1 MGSIPT
7 ASTNS
12 GTPATFG
19 RRSTRRGVHDFADA
33 GRVPGCA
40 ARADGK
46 EWPLVLAENA
56 LPDRRPRRTLGVSMF
71 TKRSTLGVI
80 AMLATVVLTGCAST
94 QRGPSEWDG
103 LVRMPGTRL
112 NAVFVKPDAEIP
124 AYRNIW
130 LKPAQVSF
138 ARNFDPNRGGRSS
151 LNRLDAGDLAA
162 IQTGVAGMLDE
173 IFREELTTGG
183 YQFVNEA
190 GPDTLIV
197 IPAIVDLFITAP
209 DTMTAGR
216 SRTYSANSGR
226 MTLVLELR
234 DSMTGEILARV
245 VDTRSGR
252 GTGMMTVTNRVTN
265 TADARRAIRVWA
277 QALRSGLD
285 SLYKGEG

>member
-1 MGSIPT
+1 
-7 ASTNS
+7 
-12 GTPATFG
+12 
-19 RRSTRRGVHDFADA
+19 
-33 GRVPGCA
+33 
-40 ARADGK
+40 
-46 EWPLVLAENA
+46 
-56 LPDRRPRRTLGVSMF
+56 
-71 TKRSTLGVI
+71 
-80 AMLATVVLTGCAST
+80 MLAVMAVTGCAST

-112 NAVFVKPDAEIP
+112 AAVFVKPDAEIP

-138 ARNFDPNRGGRSS
+138 ARNFESNQGGRSS
-151 LNRLDAGDLAA
+151 LNRLDAADLAA
-162 IQTGVAGMLDE
+162 IQSGVAGLLDE
-173 IFREELTTGG
+173 IFREELTAGG
-183 YQFVNEA
+183 YQFVSEA
-190 GPDTLIV
+190 GPDTLVV

-216 SRTYSANSGR
+216 SRTYTANSGR

-245 VDTRSGR
+245 VDSRSGR

-265 TADARRAIRVWA
+265 TADARRAIRIWA

-285 SLYKGEG
+285 SLYKGQG

>member
-1 MGSIPT
+1 MSI
-7 ASTNS
+7 
-12 GTPATFG
+12 
-19 RRSTRRGVHDFADA
+19 
-33 GRVPGCA
+33 
-40 ARADGK
+40 
-46 EWPLVLAENA
+46 
-56 LPDRRPRRTLGVSMF
+56 
-71 TKRSTLGVI
+71 KRSTLGLV
-80 AMLATVVLTGCAST
+80 ALLATLTFTACTST

-103 LVRMPGTRL
+103 LVRLPGTRL

-138 ARNFDPNRGGRSS
+138 ARNMESNRGGRSS
-151 LNRLDAGDLAA
+151 VNRLDAGDMAA
-162 IQTGVAGMLDE
+162 IQSGVAGLLDE
-173 IFREELTTGG
+173 IFREELTAGG
-183 YQFVNEA
+183 YQFVTEA

-197 IPAIVDLFITAP
+197 IPAIVDLFVTAP

-216 SRTYSANSGR
+216 SRTYTANSGR

-234 DSMTGEILARV
+234 DSLTGEVLARV
-245 VDTRSGR
+245 VDSRSGR
-252 GTGMMTVTNRVTN
+252 GTGQMTVTNRVTN

>member
-1 MGSIPT
+1 MPPT
-7 ASTNS
+7 SH
-12 GTPATFG
+12 F
-19 RRSTRRGVHDFADA
+19 RRARRGVSGDTM
-33 GRVPGCA
+33 A
-40 ARADGK
+40 ARI
-46 EWPLVLAENA
+46 
-56 LPDRRPRRTLGVSMF
+56 
-71 TKRSTLGVI
+71 STLGLV
-80 AMLATVVLTGCAST
+80 ALLSALTFTACTT

-138 ARNFDPNRGGRSS
+138 ARNFDPNRGGRGS

-162 IQTGVAGMLDE
+162 IQSGVASLLDE
-173 IFREELTTGG
+173 IFREVLTAGG

-197 IPAIVDLFITAP
+197 VPAIVDLFISAP

-216 SRTYSANSGR
+216 SRTYTANSGR

-234 DSMTGEILARV
+234 DSLTGEILARV
-245 VDTRSGR
+245 VDSRSGR
-252 GTGMMTVTNRVTN
+252 GTGALTVTNRVTN

-277 QALRSGLD
+277 QALRTGLD
-285 SLYKGEG
+285 SLHKGKS

>member
-1 MGSIPT
+1 MRIPPGF
-7 ASTNS
+7 TN
-12 GTPATFG
+12 
-19 RRSTRRGVHDFADA
+19 
-33 GRVPGCA
+33 
-40 ARADGK
+40 
-46 EWPLVLAENA
+46 NA
-56 LPDRRPRRTLGVSMF
+56 LPVRRPRRFPGVAMS
-71 TKRSTLGVI
+71 TKRSTLGLV
-80 AMLATVVLTGCAST
+80 ALLSVLTFTACTTS

-103 LVRMPGTRL
+103 LVRLPGTRL

-138 ARNFDPNRGGRSS
+138 ARNFDPNSGGRSS

-173 IFREELTTGG
+173 IFREELTSGG

-190 GPDTLIV
+190 GPETLVV
-197 IPAIVDLFITAP
+197 IPAIVDLFVTAP

-216 SRTYSANSGR
+216 SRTYTANSGR
-226 MTLVLELR
+226 MSLVLELR

-285 SLYKGEG
+285 SLHKDATG